1 MEGEADIETNILVSN
16 ISVKSV
22 FTLYIFVFIS
32 VFIRGVT
39 VHLFVPNHFDIRIQY
54 LFFSSGNSNNKCR
67 FGSL

>member
-39 VHLFVPNHFDIRIQY
+39 VHLLVPNHFDIRIQY
-54 LFFSSGNSNNKCR
+54 LFFFFRK
-67 FGSL
+67 F